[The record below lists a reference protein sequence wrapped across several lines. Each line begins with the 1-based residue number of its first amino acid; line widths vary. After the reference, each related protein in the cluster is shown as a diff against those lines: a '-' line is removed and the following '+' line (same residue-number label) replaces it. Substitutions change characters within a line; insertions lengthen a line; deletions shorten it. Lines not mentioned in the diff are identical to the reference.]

1 MKDPYSVS
9 GTVIY
14 APVLPI
20 YSNANAIVSAKSKKS
35 KSKKSKSKKSKS
47 KNSKNAK
54 TQSTKPIPRTKP
66 VPRQRIRPVVSPLMQ
81 LEVPEVVPD
90 VVPDVVPEE
99 PPKVVKRTQPK
110 PKPRARVK
118 PVDQPVNKPS
128 VQPVQR
134 RMPFNLLEPF
144 QRMITRPKAKRGSVF
159 FKENNVTGSNA
170 SMKKQL
176 LLRGTRVNRMP
187 QSNHPLLRMSL
198 KRRKEMAKQLNPIHE

>member
-35 KSKKSKSKKSKS
+35 KSKSKKSKS

-54 TQSTKPIPRTKP
+54 TQSTKPILRTKP

-81 LEVPEVVPD
+81 PEVPEVVPD
-90 VVPDVVPEE
+90 VMPDE

-118 PVDQPVNKPS
+118 PVDQPVNKP
-128 VQPVQR
+128 VNQPVQR

-198 KRRKEMAKQLNPIHE
+198 KRRKEMAKQLKPIHE